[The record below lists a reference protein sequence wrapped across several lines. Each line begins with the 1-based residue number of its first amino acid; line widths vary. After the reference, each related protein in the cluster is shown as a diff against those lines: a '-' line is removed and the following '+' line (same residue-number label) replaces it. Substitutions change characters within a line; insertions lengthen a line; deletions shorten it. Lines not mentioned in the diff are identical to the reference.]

1 MTSLSVILR
10 AEHHDDGAPFTAPRP
25 RDRSP
30 TRATMTTPS
39 VSPADDAHHHKRAPA
54 GQVDEADEQGKRRAR
69 GRPRVEPKDDTA
81 ADVSSFGYCSPLM
94 SFVVLR

>member
-25 RDRSP
+25 RDTSP
-30 TRATMTTPS
+30 TRESTSTMTTPS
-39 VSPADDAHHHKRAPA
+39 TSPGDAQSQKRAVPVVEEEEET
-54 GQVDEADEQGKRRAR
+54 GGKRRAR

-81 ADVSSFGYCSPLM
+81 ADVS
-94 SFVVLR
+94 LRSTRRRLLG